1 MGHRCALFF
10 DVDGT
15 IMGKQGFVP
24 ESAVE
29 DLKVFIRQRGAWM
42 DEYIDVVQQYGH
54 PSVNK
59 RYNH

>member
-1 MGHRCALFF
+1 MLPDSRNPDSFA
-10 DVDGT
+10 D
-15 IMGKQGFVP
+15 
-24 ESAVE
+24 AVE
-29 DLKVFIRQRGAWM
+29 DLKEFIRQRGAWM